1 MLKNLID
8 DGFHPELVEQAFFAG
23 ELEIPCIERPQ
34 ELIIPKGMI
43 PFTDRNKSK
52 AYAEFVCFYQHD
64 IHFRDLLLSVY
75 SYVDDLRRFP
85 GVISPDCSL
94 YYDMPLCLQIANTY
108 MNRAIGYRLQQ
119 QGLYVIPNVRWGDE
133 RSYTTDVLPEKFA
146 FLGLPK
152 HSIVAI
158 GTYGC
163 SKGRLERHHLR
174 AGLIAMLDELA
185 PEVVLVYGSMPDAI
199 FGDLTTRTRFINYPD
214 WIKLRKSGGH

>member
-1 MLKNLID
+1 
-8 DGFHPELVEQAFFAG
+8 
-23 ELEIPCIERPQ
+23 
-34 ELIIPKGMI
+34 
-43 PFTDRNKSK
+43 
-52 AYAEFVCFYQHD
+52 
-64 IHFRDLLLSVY
+64 
-75 SYVDDLRRFP
+75 
-85 GVISPDCSL
+85 
-94 YYDMPLCLQIANTY
+94 

-163 SKGRLERHHLR
+163 SKRRLERHHLR

-185 PEVVLVYGSMPDAI
+185 PEIVLVYGAMPDAI
-199 FGDLTTRTRFINYPD
+199 FGDLTARTRFINYPD